1 MAADKTTHRVTI
13 MKHDVPLEKM
23 LAEQLFAFWESIFP
37 DAPDVTHD
45 VYLGSENEHNHCT
58 VFSKNRDE
66 LVVATCSTLQPRA
79 LSRLGSLGEVATDP
93 KYRGQGLATELCSE
107 ALNEFRARSGEVIFL
122 GTRFNPTAFRIYH
135 RLGWQ
140 RLTCSTVMANIT
152 SGESPEAF
160 LVEHFRAT
168 GQVTIHKATP
178 SLRVPIIPLLLAP
191 HDWQVLDTN
200 AAMVST
206 RHEIQISCNGLYRR
220 YLAAVGGDQGQWF
233 AARTDDGRC
242 VGLSTARLL
251 NDGTCQVDGFTHH
264 RFLTCW
270 SELIQAA
277 IDWGELHAA
286 NGCCAVLSVEDDEKL
301 EFFQSLGFKQ
311 GKPCEDFEI
320 AGRKIAAVKLERG

>member
-1 MAADKTTHRVTI
+1 
-13 MKHDVPLEKM
+13 MKYDVPLDKL
-23 LAEQLFAFWESIFP
+23 LAEQLFTLWASIFS

-58 VFSKNRDE
+58 VFLENRDE

-93 KYRGQGLATELCSE
+93 KFRGQGLATKLCTE
-107 ALNEFRARSGEVIFL
+107 VLTEFRARCGEVLFL

-135 RLGWQ
+135 RLGWR

-152 SGESPEAF
+152 SGKSPEDF
-160 LVEHFRAT
+160 LVEHFRVA
-168 GQVTIHKATP
+168 GGVTIDEATP

-191 HDWQVLDTN
+191 HNWQVLDANT
-200 AAMVST
+200 AMVST

-251 NDGTCQVDGFTHH
+251 DDGGCQVDGFAHH

-286 NGCCAVLSVEDDEKL
+286 SGCCAVLSVEDEEKL
-301 EFFQSLGFKQ
+301 EFFQSIGFKL
-311 GKPCEDFEI
+311 GKLCEDFEI
-320 AGRKIAAVKLERG
+320 GGRKIAAVKLERE